1 MEHSGRVKLLRKIR
15 CFKCLEK
22 LVYTTVFITLVGL
35 LIAQSTKCVMKYV
48 EGPTFTEMK
57 IAKQQEAEF
66 AAVTLCPQNNGYR
79 ADVLQVTTSRV
90 LSIPNFAISFL
101 PFVPFLCKSGS
112 ANFIERWSVFLQTR
126 Q

>member
-1 MEHSGRVKLLRKIR
+1 M
-15 CFKCLEK
+15 
-22 LVYTTVFITLVGL
+22 YTTAFITLVGL

-79 ADVLQVTTSRV
+79 ADVLKVTTRTSRV
-90 LSIPNFAISFL
+90 LFIPNLPLVSSLVYSILFRFFAKWK
-101 PFVPFLCKSGS
+101 C
-112 ANFIERWSVFLQTR
+112 
-126 Q
+126 